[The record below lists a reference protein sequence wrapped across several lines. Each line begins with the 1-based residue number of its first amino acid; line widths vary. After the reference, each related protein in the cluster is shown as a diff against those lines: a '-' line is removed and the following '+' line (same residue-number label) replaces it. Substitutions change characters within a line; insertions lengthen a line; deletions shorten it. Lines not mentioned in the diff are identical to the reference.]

1 MSENIENSQQPAL
14 ATDVYELQGVFPN
27 DAALQEAM
35 GKLSLAGFDHAD
47 LSLPDAKA
55 LKDTPDTASAATD
68 SIDVGQL
75 RTMASGM
82 TGVAAGMAAGAI
94 VATGGLAAPVVAAI
108 GGASAIG
115 AVVAVSGVGAAV
127 DNAGAEA
134 RDRLGAEGKLILA
147 VRIRSPEM
155 LPKAE
160 AAMRE
165 AGATALTGVAD
176 EDQAMTRGLSST
188 SWTG

>member
-1 MSENIENSQQPAL
+1 MSENTQNSEQPAL
-14 ATDVYELQGVFPN
+14 ATDVYELQGKFPN
-27 DAALQEAM
+27 DAALQVAM

-47 LSLPDAKA
+47 LSLPDPTAVT
-55 LKDTPDTASAATD
+55 DTPDAAAAATD
-68 SIDVGQL
+68 DVDKGQI

-82 TGVAAGMAAGAI
+82 SGAAAGMVAGAV

-108 GGASAIG
+108 GGASALG
-115 AVVAVSGVGAAV
+115 AVVATSGVGAAV
-127 DNAGAEA
+127 DKADVEA

-147 VRIRSPEM
+147 VRIKSSDL

-160 AAMRE
+160 AALRE
-165 AGATALTGVAD
+165 AGATELTGIAD
-176 EDQAMTRGLSST
+176 VDKAMTRGTSST